1 MTGLIMNIQI
11 WNLLEAPSW
20 ALGFWQQAGEG
31 ETAKQAP
38 GLLQIVFSGGP
49 IGIAIMLAII
59 ATSLLAAYLVFDHL
73 LSLRRKELLP
83 DGLSDLVRQA
93 LLGGDLP
100 AARAACEA
108 RPSLLSFVLMHGLA
122 ELEYGWPA
130 VEKAVEES
138 LAEQSARLLRKLE
151 YLSVIGNIAPM
162 LGLLGTVVGMV
173 LAFKKVAES
182 KGAAVAADLA
192 DGIYL
197 ALVTTVQGLIVAIP
211 ALAFHAYFRN
221 RIEHFGERV
230 NATAEQVF
238 VNLRRAK
245 SSRKSDG

>member
-1 MTGLIMNIQI
+1 MNIQI
-11 WNLLEAPSW
+11 WNLLEAPNW
-20 ALGFWQQAGEG
+20 ALGIWQQAGEG
-31 ETAKQAP
+31 ETAKQAR
-38 GLLQIVFSGGP
+38 GLMEIIFSGGP

-73 LSLRRKELLP
+73 LSLRRTELLP
-83 DGLSDLVRQA
+83 DELSDLVRQA

-173 LAFKKVAES
+173 LAFREVAS
-182 KGAAVAADLA
+182 TQGMASAPQLA
-192 DGIYL
+192 EGIYQ
-197 ALVTTVQGLIVAIP
+197 ALVTTIGGLVIAIP
-211 ALAFHAYFRN
+211 AISAYAIFRN
-221 RIEHFGERV
+221 WIDQYI
-230 NATAEQVF
+230 AEAAYQAQHVF
-238 VNLRRAK
+238 SPLRKRLKARSESK
-245 SSRKSDG
+245 